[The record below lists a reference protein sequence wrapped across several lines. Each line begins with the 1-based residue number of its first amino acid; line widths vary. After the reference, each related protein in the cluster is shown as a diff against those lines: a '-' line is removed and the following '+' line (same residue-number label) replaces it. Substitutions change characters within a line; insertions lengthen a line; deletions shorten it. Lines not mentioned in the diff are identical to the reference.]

1 MFVLATDLEKLVV
14 QLSADIKG
22 YQREMQKA
30 VGVTNAQARAIEK
43 RYENMSRKLDSIG
56 RRSASALIAPLTGVA
71 AAISVNEVIGYADA
85 WTTAKNSLSVAGVV
99 GQQQVEVLDRLY
111 QSAQAN
117 ATPVGAL
124 ADLFGKASQASDV
137 LGASQK
143 ELIAFSDG
151 VATSLRVAG
160 TSAGAASG
168 ALTQLGQLLGSAR
181 VQAEEFNSINDG
193 ARPILMA
200 VAAGLDEAGGSVS
213 RLKELVNDGAV
224 SGRQFFQAFLKGL
237 PQIQAMA
244 ANSTQTIEQG
254 VTKVNNAFTKYI
266 GEADASLGA
275 SERLVAG
282 LNALADNFGE
292 TADIVLQVAG
302 VIAGA
307 LVGRSIAL
315 MVAKLGLATTV
326 VLKFVAA
333 LRAAA
338 SVGSVASAI
347 GGLAAAAGP
356 IGVIVGGTAVA
367 ALALFASSSDSAG
380 SGADRFAERLRRM
393 GDAAEESASKAETA
407 SRKVDE
413 VVKNGLISEVAAA
426 KTEVEAATAAVV
438 DLFDSLFRN
447 VDRDTISPE
456 QIRQLEDL
464 RDKLKAGTI
473 GADEA
478 NNALHGLANSNPNFQ
493 AVANAFS
500 PLLEKMGL
508 VIATA
513 KQAQQELALA
523 SGQAVTPESAAAYKQ
538 YGQSRSK
545 GEEMVRLGKAYA
557 DEAAR
562 QNRLSKDQLA
572 VEKEIATI
580 RKDLK
585 DKGGFLADAQIK
597 ALAEANVAADRARG
611 KSGSGSKSVKQ
622 TADSRFDQDIQAVRD
637 RTAALVEEQRIVG
650 MSFQDQERR
659 RMALDLEQTALADL
673 REEARRKG
681 QTDLENIKLS
691 ADQTAKIRDASTAY
705 AEQADVLRRV
715 QEQQDRAEQAAE
727 DFYDA
732 FKSGT
737 IDAITGASSLSEA
750 LENVGKRLSSLLLNS
765 AFDSLFQPRTSSS
778 SGGMF
783 EGFFASIGKWIGLAN
798 GGPVK
803 AATGGKVTGPGTS
816 RSDSIPAMLS
826 NGEYVI
832 NAAATQKHRALLD
845 AINSNRALRLADGG
859 PVKLT
864 APRMPSLAGMGA
876 KGGQSISLSYAPS
889 YNVTGTGEEIAALKR
904 QAAQDRA
911 EFESRTVKAVR
922 DAQKRRII

>member
-1 MFVLATDLEKLVV
+1 MATDLEKLVV

-71 AAISVNEVIGYADA
+71 AAISVNEVLGYADA

-99 GQQQVEVLDRLY
+99 GQQQVDVLDRLY

-137 LGASQK
+137 LGASQE

-151 VATSLRVAG
+151 VATSLRAAG

-213 RLKELVNDGAV
+213 RLKQLVNDGAV

-237 PQIQAMA
+237 PQIQSMA

-266 GEADASLGA
+266 GETDASLGA

-292 TADIVLQVAG
+292 TADVVLQVAG

-315 MVAKLGLATTV
+315 MVAKLGLATTAIF
-326 VLKFVAA
+326 KFVAA

-338 SVGSVASAI
+338 AVGSVASAI
-347 GGLAAAAGP
+347 GGLATAAGP
-356 IGVIVGGTAVA
+356 IGVVVGGAAVT
-367 ALALFASSSDSAG
+367 ALALFASSTDSAG
-380 SGADRFAERLRRM
+380 SGTDRFAERLRRM
-393 GDAAEESASKAETA
+393 GDAAEEAASKAETA

-413 VVKNGLISEVAAA
+413 VVKNRLTSEVSAA
-426 KTEVEAATAAVV
+426 KTEVEAATDAVV
-438 DLFDSLFRN
+438 ELFDSLFRN

-473 GADEA
+473 GADDA
-478 NNALHGLANSNPNFQ
+478 NNALHSLANSNPNFQ
-493 AVANAFS
+493 AVANAFA
-500 PLLEKMGL
+500 PLLDKLGQVVAASKE
-508 VIATA
+508 
-513 KQAQQELALA
+513 AQQELALA
-523 SGQAVTPESAAAYKQ
+523 SGQAVSPESAAAYRQ

-545 GEEMVRLGKAYA
+545 GEEMLRLGKAYA

-562 QNRLSKDQLA
+562 QNKLSKDQLA

-585 DKGGFLADAQIK
+585 EKGGFLSDAQIK
-597 ALAEANVAADRARG
+597 ALAESNVAADQARS
-611 KSGSGSKSVKQ
+611 KSAGSGRTKGVKQ
-622 TADSRFDQDIQAVRD
+622 TSESRFDADIQAVKD

-691 ADQTAKIRDASTAY
+691 ADQTAKIREASAAY
-705 AEQADVLRRV
+705 AEQADALRRV
-715 QEQQDRAEQAAE
+715 QEQQDRAERASE

-732 FKSGT
+732 FKSGAM
-737 IDAITGASSLSEA
+737 DAITGATSLSEA
-750 LENVGKRLSSLLLNS
+750 LENVARRLGDLLLNS
-765 AFDSLFQPRTSSS
+765 AFDALLQPRTSNS
-778 SGGMF
+778 SGGLF
-783 EGFFASIGKWIGLAN
+783 GGIFGALGKWIGLAN

-832 NAAATQKHRALLD
+832 NAEATRKHRALLD

-864 APRMPSLAGMGA
+864 APRMPNLAGL
-876 KGGQSISLSYAPS
+876 GGGRSQSVSVTYAPS

-911 EFESRTVKAVR
+911 EFEGRTIKAVR
-922 DAQKRRII
+922 EAQKRRII

>member
-1 MFVLATDLEKLVV
+1 MATDLEKLVV

-43 RYENMSRKLDSIG
+43 RYENMGRKLDSIG
-56 RRSASALIAPLTGVA
+56 RRSATALIAPLTGVA
-71 AAISVNEVIGYADA
+71 AAISVNEVLGYADA

-99 GQQQVEVLDRLY
+99 GQQQVDVLGRLY
-111 QSAQAN
+111 QSAQDN

-193 ARPILMA
+193 ARPILIA

-237 PQIQAMA
+237 PQIQSMA
-244 ANSTQTIEQG
+244 GNATQTIEQG

-266 GEADASLGA
+266 GESDESLGA
-275 SERLVAG
+275 SQRLVAG
-282 LNALADNFGE
+282 LNALADNFDK
-292 TADIVLQVAG
+292 TADTVLQVAG

-307 LVGRSIAL
+307 LVGRSIA
-315 MVAKLGLATTV
+315 MMIAKLGLATDVT
-326 VLKFVAA
+326 LKFVAA

-338 SVGSVASAI
+338 SVGGVAAAI
-347 GGLAAAAGP
+347 GGISAAAGP
-356 IGVIVGGTAVA
+356 IGIVVGGTAVA
-367 ALALFASSSDSAG
+367 ALALFSSQSEEASSSARTYAEALAEVKAAADDAAG
-380 SGADRFAERLRRM
+380 SISTAGAKIDERAQNSIVRGL
-393 GDAAEESASKAETA
+393 ETA
-407 SRKVDE
+407 RGEIEQTKNAALEMIAVFTDDYSMSFATDE
-413 VVKNGLISEVAAA
+413 QKRQLSELREGLENGKISADKAAQAIAAMATADYNFQVAADKLTPLLDA
-426 KTEVEAATAAVV
+426 
-438 DLFDSLFRN
+438 
-447 VDRDTISPE
+447 
-456 QIRQLEDL
+456 L
-464 RDKLKAGTI
+464 RDA
-473 GADEA
+473 
-478 NNALHGLANSNPNFQ
+478 
-493 AVANAFS
+493 
-500 PLLEKMGL
+500 
-508 VIATA
+508 
-513 KQAQQELALA
+513 
-523 SGQAVTPESAAAYKQ
+523 SAAADLLQGKLNAGANAGAVAAYTQ
-538 YGQSRSK
+538 YGKSRAK
-545 GEEMVRLGKAYA
+545 GEEMLRLGKAYA

-562 QNRLSKDQLA
+562 QNKLSKDQLA
-572 VEKEIATI
+572 VEKEIASI

-585 DKGGFLADAQIK
+585 EKGGFLADAQIK
-597 ALAEANVAADRARG
+597 ALAESNVAADQARS
-611 KSGSGSKSVKQ
+611 KSGASRTKGVKQ
-622 TADSRFDQDIQAVRD
+622 TSESRFDADIQAVKD

-691 ADQTAKIRDASTAY
+691 ADQTAKIREASAAY
-705 AEQADVLRRV
+705 AEQADMLRRV
-715 QEQQDRAEQAAE
+715 QEQQDRAEQTAE

-783 EGFFASIGKWIGLAN
+783 GGIFASIGKWIGLAK

-803 AATGGKVTGPGTS
+803 AATGGKVTGPGTG

-864 APRMPSLAGMGA
+864 APRVPSLAGMGA

-922 DAQKRRII
+922 DAQKRRML

>member
-1 MFVLATDLEKLVV
+1 MATDLEKLVV

-71 AAISVNEVIGYADA
+71 AAISVNEVLGYADA

-111 QSAQAN
+111 QSAQDN
-117 ATPVGAL
+117 AAPVGAL
-124 ADLFGKASQASDV
+124 ADLFGMASQASDV

-237 PQIQAMA
+237 PQIQSMA

-266 GEADASLGA
+266 GETDASLGA

-282 LNALADNFGE
+282 LNALADNFSE

-338 SVGSVASAI
+338 SVGSVATAI

-356 IGVIVGGTAVA
+356 IGVVVGGVAVT
-367 ALALFASSSDSAG
+367 ALALFASSTDSAG

-413 VVKNGLISEVAAA
+413 VVKNRLTSEVSAA
-426 KTEVEAATAAVV
+426 KGEVESATAAVV

-473 GADEA
+473 GADDA
-478 NNALHGLANSNPNFQ
+478 NNALHSLANSNPNFQ
-493 AVANAFS
+493 AVANAFA
-500 PLLEKMGL
+500 PLLDKLGQ
-508 VIATA
+508 VVAAA

-523 SGQAVTPESAAAYKQ
+523 SGQAVTPESAAAYRQ
-538 YGQSRSK
+538 YGQSRAK
-545 GEEMVRLGKAYA
+545 GEEMLRVGKAYA

-562 QNRLSKDQLA
+562 QNKLSKDQLA
-572 VEKEIATI
+572 IEKEIATI

-585 DKGGFLADAQIK
+585 DKGGFLPDAQIK
-597 ALAEANVAADRARG
+597 ALAETNVAADQARS
-611 KSGSGSKSVKQ
+611 KSGGSGRTKGVKQ
-622 TADSRFDQDIQAVRD
+622 TSESRFDADIQAVKD

-681 QTDLENIKLS
+681 QTDLENINLS
-691 ADQTAKIRDASTAY
+691 AEQIGKIREASAAY

-737 IDAITGASSLSEA
+737 IDAITGATSLSEA
-750 LENVGKRLSSLLLNS
+750 LENVGKRLASLLLNS

-783 EGFFASIGKWIGLAN
+783 GGIFASIGKWIGLAN

-864 APRMPSLAGMGA
+864 APRMPNLAGMGM
-876 KGGQSISLSYAPS
+876 KGGQSVSLSYAPS
-889 YNVTGTGEEIAALKR
+889 YSVTGTGEEIAALKR
-904 QAAQDRA
+904 QMAQDRA

>member
-1 MFVLATDLEKLVV
+1 MATDLEKLVV
-14 QLSADIKG
+14 QLSADIKS

-160 TSAGAASG
+160 SSAGAASG

-213 RLKELVNDGAV
+213 RLKQLVNDGAV
-224 SGRQFFQAFLKGL
+224 SGREFFQAFLKGL

-254 VTKVNNAFTKYI
+254 VTKVNNAFTKFI
-266 GEADASLGA
+266 GETDASFGA
-275 SERLVAG
+275 SQRLVGG
-282 LNALADNFGE
+282 LNALADNFDQ

-307 LVGRSIAL
+307 LVGRSIA
-315 MVAKLGLATTV
+315 MMIAKLGLATSV
-326 VLKFVAA
+326 VVKFVAA

-338 SVGSVASAI
+338 SVGSVATAI
-347 GGLAAAAGP
+347 GGVATAAGP
-356 IGVIVGGTAVA
+356 IGVVVGGTAVA
-367 ALALFASSSDSAG
+367 ALALFSSSSDE
-380 SGADRFAERLRRM
+380 SGRAADRFAERLR
-393 GDAAEESASKAETA
+393 ALEESAAKSAD
-407 SRKVDE
+407 KVEEAGGRFNEALKSALTEDVRYATGE
-413 VVKNGLISEVAAA
+413 LEAAKAAA
-426 KTEVEAATAAVV
+426 V
-438 DLFDSLFRN
+438 DLFTEVIENAPRRLVS
-447 VDRDTISPE
+447 E
-456 QIRQLEDL
+456 QQLASLEDL
-464 RDKLKAGTI
+464 RDELQKNEGKALETKNELY
-473 GADEA
+473 A
-478 NNALHGLANSNPNFQ
+478 LANANPNFLRLAKQ
-493 AVANAFS
+493 LD
-500 PLLEKMGL
+500 PLLERL
-508 VIATA
+508 A
-513 KQAQQELALA
+513 KVSAGALQARADLAA
-523 SGQAVTPESAAAYKQ
+523 VSGQSVSPESTAAYKQ
-538 YGQSRSK
+538 YGQSRAK
-545 GEEMVRLGKAYA
+545 GEEMLRLGKAYA

-585 DKGGFLADAQIK
+585 EKGGFLADAQIK

-611 KSGSGSKSVKQ
+611 KSGGSKSVKQ
-622 TADSRFDQDIQAVRD
+622 TADSRFGQDIQAVKD

-650 MSFQDQERR
+650 LSFQDQERR

-691 ADQTAKIRDASTAY
+691 ADQVSKIREASTAY

-783 EGFFASIGKWIGLAN
+783 GGIFASIGKWIGLAK

-803 AATGGKVTGPGTS
+803 AATGGKVTGPGTG

>member
-1 MFVLATDLEKLVV
+1 MSIDLEKLVV
-14 QLSADIKG
+14 QLSADIKS
-22 YQREMQKA
+22 YAREMQKS
-30 VGVTNAQARAIEK
+30 VGVTNATARAIEK

-71 AAISVNEVIGYADA
+71 AAISVNEVLGYADA

-99 GQQQVEVLDRLY
+99 GQQQVDVLDRLY

-213 RLKELVNDGAV
+213 RLKELVNEGAV

-237 PQIQAMA
+237 PQIQSMA

-266 GEADASLGA
+266 GETDASLGA

-292 TADIVLQVAG
+292 TADVVLQVAG

-367 ALALFASSSDSAG
+367 ALALFASSTDSAG
-380 SGADRFAERLRRM
+380 SGADRFAERLHRM
-393 GDAAEESASKAETA
+393 GDAAEESASRAETA

-413 VVKNGLISEVAAA
+413 VVKNQLTSEVSAA
-426 KTEVEAATAAVV
+426 KSEVEAATAAVV

-464 RDKLKAGTI
+464 RDKLKAGTV

-478 NNALHGLANSNPNFQ
+478 NNALHSLANSNPNFQ
-493 AVANAFS
+493 AVANAFK
-500 PLLEKMGL
+500 PLLEKLGQ
-508 VIATA
+508 VVTAA

-523 SGQAVTPESAAAYKQ
+523 SGQAVTPESAAAYRQ

-545 GEEMVRLGKAYA
+545 SEEMLRLGKAYA

-562 QNRLSKDQLA
+562 QNKLSKDQLA
-572 VEKEIATI
+572 VEKEIASI

-597 ALAEANVAADRARG
+597 ALAEANVAADQARS
-611 KSGSGSKSVKQ
+611 KSSGSGRTKGVKQ
-622 TADSRFDQDIQAVRD
+622 TSESRFDADIQAVKD

-650 MSFQDQERR
+650 LSFQDQERR

-691 ADQTAKIRDASTAY
+691 ADQTAKIREASAAY

-727 DFYDA
+727 DFYDV

-737 IDAITGASSLSEA
+737 IGAITGADSLSEA

-765 AFDSLFQPRTSSS
+765 GFDSLFQPRTSSS

-783 EGFFASIGKWIGLAN
+783 GGIFSAIGKWIGLAN

-803 AATGGKVTGPGTS
+803 AASGGKVTGPGTS

-826 NGEYVI
+826 DGEYVV

-864 APRMPSLAGMGA
+864 APRMPNLAGMGL
-876 KGGQSISLSYAPS
+876 KGGQSVSLSYAPS
-889 YNVTGTGEEIAALKR
+889 YSVTGTGEEIAALKR
-904 QAAQDRA
+904 QMAQDRA
-911 EFESRTVKAVR
+911 EFEGRTIKAVR
-922 DAQKRRII
+922 DAQKRRMI

>member
-1 MFVLATDLEKLVV
+1 MATDLEKLVV

-71 AAISVNEVIGYADA
+71 AAISVNEVLGYADA
-85 WTTAKNSLSVAGVV
+85 WTSAKNSLSVAGVV
-99 GQQQVEVLDRLY
+99 GRQQVDVLDRLY

-117 ATPVGAL
+117 STPVGAL

-266 GEADASLGA
+266 GETDASLGA

-413 VVKNGLISEVAAA
+413 VVKNRLASEVSAA
-426 KTEVEAATAAVV
+426 KGEVEAATDAVV
-438 DLFDSLFRN
+438 ELFDSLFRN

-473 GADEA
+473 GADDA
-478 NNALHGLANSNPNFQ
+478 NQALHSLANSNPNFQ
-493 AVANAFS
+493 AVANAFA
-500 PLLEKMGL
+500 PLLDKLGQ
-508 VIATA
+508 VVAAA

-523 SGQAVTPESAAAYKQ
+523 SGQAVTPESAAAYRQ

-545 GEEMVRLGKAYA
+545 GEEMLRLGKAYA

-562 QNRLSKDQLA
+562 QNKLSKDQLA
-572 VEKEIATI
+572 VEKEIASI

-585 DKGGFLADAQIK
+585 EKGGFLADAQIK
-597 ALAEANVAADRARG
+597 ALAESNVAADQARS
-611 KSGSGSKSVKQ
+611 KSGGSRTKGVKQ
-622 TADSRFDQDIQAVRD
+622 TSESRFDADIQAVKD

-691 ADQTAKIRDASTAY
+691 ADQTAKIREASAAY

-750 LENVGKRLSSLLLNS
+750 LESVGKRLSSLLLNS

-783 EGFFASIGKWIGLAN
+783 GGIFASIGKWIGLAN

-845 AINSNRALRLADGG
+845 AINSNRALRFADGG

-876 KGGQSISLSYAPS
+876 KGGQSISLSYGPS

-904 QAAQDRA
+904 QMAQDRA

>member
-1 MFVLATDLEKLVV
+1 MATDLEKLVV
-14 QLSADIKG
+14 QLSADIKS

-71 AAISVNEVIGYADA
+71 AAISVNEVLGYADA
-85 WTTAKNSLSVAGVV
+85 WTSAKNSLSVAGVV
-99 GQQQVEVLDRLY
+99 GRQQVDVLDRLY

-213 RLKELVNDGAV
+213 RLKQLVNDGAV
-224 SGRQFFQAFLKGL
+224 SGREFFQAFLKGL

-254 VTKVNNAFTKYI
+254 VTKVNNAFTKYV
-266 GEADASLGA
+266 GESDESLGA
-275 SERLVAG
+275 SQRLVVG
-282 LNALADNFGE
+282 LNALADNFDQ

-307 LVGRSIAL
+307 LVGRSIA
-315 MVAKLGLATTV
+315 MMIAKLGLATSV
-326 VLKFVAA
+326 AVKFVAA
-333 LRAAA
+333 LRGAA
-338 SVGSVASAI
+338 SVGSVATAI
-347 GGLAAAAGP
+347 GGVATAAGP
-356 IGVIVGGTAVA
+356 IGVVVGGTAVA
-367 ALALFASSSDSAG
+367 ALALFSSSSDE
-380 SGADRFAERLRRM
+380 SGRAADRFAERLR
-393 GDAAEESASKAETA
+393 ALEESAAKSAD
-407 SRKVDE
+407 KVEEAGGRFNEALKSALTEDVQFATGE
-413 VVKNGLISEVAAA
+413 LEAAKAAA
-426 KTEVEAATAAVV
+426 V
-438 DLFDSLFRN
+438 DLFTEIIENAPRRLVS
-447 VDRDTISPE
+447 E
-456 QIRQLEDL
+456 QQLASLEDL
-464 RDKLKAGTI
+464 RDELQRNEGKALETKNELY
-473 GADEA
+473 A
-478 NNALHGLANSNPNFQ
+478 LANANPNFLRLAKQ
-493 AVANAFS
+493 LD
-500 PLLEKMGL
+500 PLLERL
-508 VIATA
+508 A
-513 KQAQQELALA
+513 KVSAGALQARADLAA
-523 SGQAVTPESAAAYKQ
+523 VSGQSVSPESAAAYKQ
-538 YGQSRSK
+538 YGQSRAK
-545 GEEMVRLGKAYA
+545 GEEMLRLGKAYA

-562 QNRLSKDQLA
+562 QNKLSKDQLA

-585 DKGGFLADAQIK
+585 EKGGFLADAQIK
-597 ALAEANVAADRARG
+597 ALAESNVAADQARS
-611 KSGSGSKSVKQ
+611 KSGGSRTKGVKQ
-622 TADSRFDQDIQAVRD
+622 TSESRFDADIQAVKD

-691 ADQTAKIRDASTAY
+691 ADQTAKIREASAAY

-737 IDAITGASSLSEA
+737 IDAITGATSLSEA
-750 LENVGKRLSSLLLNS
+750 LENVGKRLASLLLNS

-783 EGFFASIGKWIGLAN
+783 GGIFASIGKWIGLAK

>member
-1 MFVLATDLEKLVV
+1 MATDLEKLVV

-71 AAISVNEVIGYADA
+71 AAISVSEVLGYADA

-111 QSAQAN
+111 QSAQDN

-160 TSAGAASG
+160 TSASAASG

-237 PQIQAMA
+237 PQIQSMA

-266 GEADASLGA
+266 GETDASLGA

-292 TADIVLQVAG
+292 TADVVLQVAG

-347 GGLAAAAGP
+347 GGLASAAGP

-367 ALALFASSSDSAG
+367 ALALFASSTDSAG

-413 VVKNGLISEVAAA
+413 VVKNRLTSEVSAA
-426 KTEVEAATAAVV
+426 KGEVEAATAAVV

-464 RDKLKAGTI
+464 RDRLKAGTI
-473 GADEA
+473 GADDA
-478 NNALHGLANSNPNFQ
+478 NEALHGLANSNPNFQ
-493 AVANAFS
+493 AVADAFA
-500 PLLEKMGL
+500 PLLGKLEL
-508 VIATA
+508 VVATA

-523 SGQAVTPESAAAYKQ
+523 SGIAVTPESAAAYRQ

-545 GEEMVRLGKAYA
+545 GEEMLLLGKAYA

-562 QNRLSKDQLA
+562 QNKLSKDQLA

-597 ALAEANVAADRARG
+597 ALAEANVAADQARS
-611 KSGSGSKSVKQ
+611 KSAGSGRTKGVKQ
-622 TADSRFDQDIQAVRD
+622 TSESRFDADIQAVRD

-650 MSFQDQERR
+650 LSFQDQERR

-681 QTDLENIKLS
+681 QTDLDNIRLS
-691 ADQTAKIRDASTAY
+691 ADQTAKIREASAAY

-737 IDAITGASSLSEA
+737 IDAITGATSLSEA
-750 LENVGKRLSSLLLNS
+750 LENVGKRLANLLLNS

-783 EGFFASIGKWIGLAN
+783 GGIFASIGKWIGLAN

-803 AATGGKVTGPGTS
+803 AATGGKVTGPGTG

-864 APRMPSLAGMGA
+864 APRMPNLAGMGL
-876 KGGQSISLSYAPS
+876 KGGQSVSLSYAPS
-889 YNVTGTGEEIAALKR
+889 YSVTGTGEEIASLKR
-904 QAAQDRA
+904 QMAQDRA

>member
-1 MFVLATDLEKLVV
+1 MATDLEKLVV

-56 RRSASALIAPLTGVA
+56 RRSATALIAPLTGVA
-71 AAISVNEVIGYADA
+71 AAISVNEVLGYADA
-85 WTTAKNSLSVAGVV
+85 WTTAKNSLSVAGIV

-117 ATPVGAL
+117 AAPVGAL

-237 PQIQAMA
+237 PQIQSMA
-244 ANSTQTIEQG
+244 GNATQTIEQG

-266 GEADASLGA
+266 GQSDESLGA
-275 SERLVAG
+275 SQRLVAG
-282 LNALADNFGE
+282 LNALADNFDK
-292 TADIVLQVAG
+292 TADVVLRVAG

-307 LVGRSIAL
+307 LVGRSIA
-315 MVAKLGLATTV
+315 MMIAKLGLATDVT
-326 VLKFVAA
+326 LKFVAA

-338 SVGSVASAI
+338 SVGGVAAAI
-347 GGLAAAAGP
+347 GGISAAAGP
-356 IGVIVGGTAVA
+356 IGIVVGGTAVA
-367 ALALFASSSDSAG
+367 ALALFSSQSEEASSSARTYAEALAEVKAAADDAAG
-380 SGADRFAERLRRM
+380 SISTAGAKIDERAQNSIVRGL
-393 GDAAEESASKAETA
+393 ETA
-407 SRKVDE
+407 RGEIEQTKNAALEMIAVFTDDYSMSFATDE
-413 VVKNGLISEVAAA
+413 QKQQLSELREGLENGKISADKAAKAIAAMATADYNFQVAA
-426 KTEVEAATAAVV
+426 
-438 DLFDSLFRN
+438 
-447 VDRDTISPE
+447 
-456 QIRQLEDL
+456 
-464 RDKLKAGTI
+464 DKLT
-473 GADEA
+473 
-478 NNALHGLANSNPNFQ
+478 
-493 AVANAFS
+493 
-500 PLLEKMGL
+500 PLLD
-508 VIATA
+508 
-513 KQAQQELALA
+513 ALRNA
-523 SGQAVTPESAAAYKQ
+523 SAAADLLQGKLSASANAGAVAAYTQ
-538 YGQSRSK
+538 YGQSRAK
-545 GEEMVRLGKAYA
+545 GDEMLRLGKAYA

-562 QNRLSKDQLA
+562 QNKLSKDQLA
-572 VEKEIATI
+572 IEKEIATI

-585 DKGGFLADAQIK
+585 DKGGFLPDAQIK
-597 ALAEANVAADRARG
+597 TLAETNVAADQARS
-611 KSGSGSKSVKQ
+611 KSGGSGRTKGVKQ
-622 TADSRFDQDIQAVRD
+622 TSESRFDADIQAVRD

-659 RMALDLEQTALADL
+659 RMAIDLEQTALADL

-681 QTDLENIKLS
+681 QTDLENIRLS
-691 ADQTAKIRDASTAY
+691 ADQTTKIREASAAY

-737 IDAITGASSLSEA
+737 IDAITGATSLSEA
-750 LENVGKRLSSLLLNS
+750 LENVGKRLASLLLNS

-783 EGFFASIGKWIGLAN
+783 GGVFSAIGKWIGLAN

-803 AATGGKVTGPGTS
+803 AATGGKVTGPGTG

-864 APRMPSLAGMGA
+864 APRMPSLAGMGS

>member
-1 MFVLATDLEKLVV
+1 MATDLEKLVV

-71 AAISVNEVIGYADA
+71 AAISVNEVLGYADA

-99 GQQQVEVLDRLY
+99 GQQQVDVLDRLY

-237 PQIQAMA
+237 PQIQSMA

-266 GEADASLGA
+266 GESDESLGA
-275 SERLVAG
+275 SQRLVAG
-282 LNALADNFGE
+282 LNALADNFDK
-292 TADIVLQVAG
+292 TADTVLQVAG

-307 LVGRSIAL
+307 LVGRSIV
-315 MVAKLGLATTV
+315 MMIAKLGLATEVT
-326 VLKFVAA
+326 LKFVAA

-338 SVGSVASAI
+338 SVGGVAAAI
-347 GGLAAAAGP
+347 GGISAAAGP
-356 IGVIVGGTAVA
+356 IGIVVGGTAVA
-367 ALALFASSSDSAG
+367 ALALFSSTSEEASSSARTYAEALAEVKAAADDAAG
-380 SGADRFAERLRRM
+380 SISTAGAKIDERAQNSIVRGL
-393 GDAAEESASKAETA
+393 ETA
-407 SRKVDE
+407 RSDIEQTKNAALEMIAVFTDDYSMSFATDE
-413 VVKNGLISEVAAA
+413 QKRQLSELREGLENGKISADKAAQAIAAMATADYNFQVAADKLTPLLDA
-426 KTEVEAATAAVV
+426 
-438 DLFDSLFRN
+438 
-447 VDRDTISPE
+447 
-456 QIRQLEDL
+456 L
-464 RDKLKAGTI
+464 RDA
-473 GADEA
+473 
-478 NNALHGLANSNPNFQ
+478 
-493 AVANAFS
+493 
-500 PLLEKMGL
+500 
-508 VIATA
+508 
-513 KQAQQELALA
+513 
-523 SGQAVTPESAAAYKQ
+523 SAAADLLQGKLNASANAGAVAAYTQ

-545 GEEMVRLGKAYA
+545 GEEMLRLGKAYA

-562 QNRLSKDQLA
+562 QNKLSKDQLA

-597 ALAEANVAADRARG
+597 ALAESNVAADQARG
-611 KSGSGSKSVKQ
+611 KSAGSGRTKGVKQ
-622 TADSRFDQDIQAVRD
+622 TSESRFDADIQAVKD

-650 MSFQDQERR
+650 LSFQDQERR

-681 QTDLENIKLS
+681 QTDLENIRLS
-691 ADQTAKIRDASTAY
+691 ADQTAKIRDASAAY

-737 IDAITGASSLSEA
+737 IDAITGATSLSEA
-750 LENVGKRLSSLLLNS
+750 LENVGKRLASLLLNS

-783 EGFFASIGKWIGLAN
+783 GGIFASIGKWIGLAN

-864 APRMPSLAGMGA
+864 APRMPNLAGMGL
-876 KGGQSISLSYAPS
+876 KGGQSVSLSYAPS
-889 YNVTGTGEEIAALKR
+889 YSVTGTGEEIAALKR
-904 QAAQDRA
+904 QMAQDRA
-911 EFESRTVKAVR
+911 EFEGRTVKAVR

>member
-1 MFVLATDLEKLVV
+1 MATDLEKLVV

-71 AAISVNEVIGYADA
+71 AAISVNEVLGYADA
-85 WTTAKNSLSVAGVV
+85 WTSAKNSLSVAGVV
-99 GQQQVEVLDRLY
+99 GRQQVDVLDRLY
-111 QSAQAN
+111 ESAQAN
-117 ATPVGAL
+117 STPVGAL

-237 PQIQAMA
+237 PQIEAMA

-266 GEADASLGA
+266 GETDASLGA

-367 ALALFASSSDSAG
+367 ALALFASSTDSAG

-393 GDAAEESASKAETA
+393 GDAAEESASKADAA

-413 VVKNGLISEVAAA
+413 VVKNRLASEVSAA
-426 KTEVEAATAAVV
+426 KGEVEAATDAVV
-438 DLFDSLFRN
+438 ELFDSLFRN

-473 GADEA
+473 GADDA
-478 NNALHGLANSNPNFQ
+478 NQALHSLANSNPNFQ
-493 AVANAFS
+493 AVANAFA
-500 PLLEKMGL
+500 PLLDKLGQ
-508 VIATA
+508 VVAAA

-523 SGQAVTPESAAAYKQ
+523 SGQAVTPESAAAYRQ
-538 YGQSRSK
+538 YGQSRAK

-562 QNRLSKDQLA
+562 QNKLSKDQLA

-585 DKGGFLADAQIK
+585 EKGGFLADAQIK
-597 ALAEANVAADRARG
+597 ALAESNVAADQARS
-611 KSGSGSKSVKQ
+611 KSGASRTKGVKQ
-622 TADSRFDQDIQAVRD
+622 TSESRFDADIQAVKD

-691 ADQTAKIRDASTAY
+691 TDQTAKIREASAAY

-783 EGFFASIGKWIGLAN
+783 GGVFSAIGKWIGLAN

-803 AATGGKVTGPGTS
+803 AATGGKVTGPGTG

-864 APRMPSLAGMGA
+864 APRMPSLAGMGS

>member
-1 MFVLATDLEKLVV
+1 MATDLEKLVV

-43 RYENMSRKLDSIG
+43 RYENMGRKLDSIG

-85 WTTAKNSLSVAGVV
+85 WTTAKNSLSVAGIV
-99 GQQQVEVLDRLY
+99 GLQQVEVLDRLY

-237 PQIQAMA
+237 PQIQSMA
-244 ANSTQTIEQG
+244 GNATQTIEQG

-266 GEADASLGA
+266 GESDESLGA
-275 SERLVAG
+275 SQRLVAG
-282 LNALADNFGE
+282 LNALADNFDK
-292 TADIVLQVAG
+292 TADTVLQVAG

-307 LVGRSIAL
+307 LVGRSIA
-315 MVAKLGLATTV
+315 MMIAKLGLATDVT
-326 VLKFVAA
+326 LKFVAA

-338 SVGSVASAI
+338 SVGGVAAAI
-347 GGLAAAAGP
+347 GGISAAAGP
-356 IGVIVGGTAVA
+356 IGIVVGGTAVA
-367 ALALFASSSDSAG
+367 ALALFSSQSEEASSSARTYAEALAEVKAAADDAAG
-380 SGADRFAERLRRM
+380 SISTAGAEIDERAQNSIVRGL
-393 GDAAEESASKAETA
+393 ETA
-407 SRKVDE
+407 RGEIEQTKNAALEMITVFTDDYSMSFATDE
-413 VVKNGLISEVAAA
+413 QKRQLSELREGLENGKISADKAAQAIAAMATADYNFQVAADKLTPLLDA
-426 KTEVEAATAAVV
+426 
-438 DLFDSLFRN
+438 
-447 VDRDTISPE
+447 
-456 QIRQLEDL
+456 L
-464 RDKLKAGTI
+464 RDA
-473 GADEA
+473 
-478 NNALHGLANSNPNFQ
+478 
-493 AVANAFS
+493 
-500 PLLEKMGL
+500 
-508 VIATA
+508 
-513 KQAQQELALA
+513 
-523 SGQAVTPESAAAYKQ
+523 SAAADLLQGKLNASANAGAVAAYTQ
-538 YGQSRSK
+538 YGQSRAK
-545 GEEMVRLGKAYA
+545 GEEMLRLGKAYA

-562 QNRLSKDQLA
+562 QNKLSKDQLA
-572 VEKEIATI
+572 VEKEIASI

-585 DKGGFLADAQIK
+585 EKGGFLADAQIK
-597 ALAEANVAADRARG
+597 ALAESNVAADQARS
-611 KSGSGSKSVKQ
+611 KSGGSRTKGVKQ
-622 TADSRFDQDIQAVRD
+622 TSESRFDADIQAVKD

-691 ADQTAKIRDASTAY
+691 ADQTAKIREASAAY

-783 EGFFASIGKWIGLAN
+783 GGIFASIGKWIGLAK

-803 AATGGKVTGPGTS
+803 AATGGKVTGPGTG

-922 DAQKRRII
+922 DAQKRRML